1 MAIVLE
7 FTEIPALETENFHLR
22 GMTLKDAPNMYS
34 FMSDKET
41 MKYITPHPVET
52 VKELEASI
60 KNSLENFKQQKEIP
74 WVIINKQDEQVIG
87 MFRFHKLHTWHQKT
101 EMGVVIHKDFQQKG
115 VMTEILPKI
124 LEFGFNTLGLNRM
137 VGDIFADN
145 KGSKKLMEKFGFHK
159 DGILRETDFHGERF
173 YDTVVYSMLKSEYQ
187 EGGPMKSRGEISLED

>member
-7 FTEIPALETENFHLR
+7 FTEIPALEIENFHLR

-41 MKYITPHPVET
+41 MKYITPHPIET

-87 MFRFHKLHTWHQKT
+87 MFRFHKLHTRH
-101 EMGVVIHKDFQQKG
+101 
-115 VMTEILPKI
+115 
-124 LEFGFNTLGLNRM
+124 
-137 VGDIFADN
+137 
-145 KGSKKLMEKFGFHK
+145 
-159 DGILRETDFHGERF
+159 
-173 YDTVVYSMLKSEYQ
+173 
-187 EGGPMKSRGEISLED
+187 